1 MADLKTGKSKCHG
14 LYKLDKKRVI
24 SFVQVEYRSHSTN
37 SNNPNFPIRDNRA
50 SKVKFRFFVYDKMNP
65 NFIQARKLAAFKDKE
80 MDLAREIHAFSPVG
94 SDTFA
99 DESTDDEHDDNG
111 DANVRYIVAPKTSEP
126 RIVSANL

>member
-1 MADLKTGKSKCHG
+1 
-14 LYKLDKKRVI
+14 
-24 SFVQVEYRSHSTN
+24 
-37 SNNPNFPIRDNRA
+37 
-50 SKVKFRFFVYDKMNP
+50 MNP

-94 SDTFA
+94 SDAFA